1 MHSCLLSMRVLLEGE
16 ISSVP
21 LRIKQEFNNTHTQER
36 GCSGGSAVKNLPTNA
51 VDKGSIPGL
60 EDPLEKAAFSDVGAD
75 LAETPGS
82 PISSQ
87 SSLSSPRPQ
96 PCVHSSPWEV
106 PSLLIS
112 AP

>member
-21 LRIKQEFNNTHTQER
+21 LRIKPEFNNTHTQER

-60 EDPLEKAAFSDVGAD
+60 EDPLEK
-75 LAETPGS
+75 ETAN
-82 PISSQ
+82 
-87 SSLSSPRPQ
+87 
-96 PCVHSSPWEV
+96 HSSILACEIP
-106 PSLLIS
+106 
-112 AP
+112 